1 VVGHVGVATDAG
13 DSGVDVSSASH
24 AQLLPTAVGPGILMK
39 RRTLLVGLGAAA
51 GTGAVLGSGAFS
63 TASAERQVSIT
74 VADDAN
80 SFLSLVPGEENG
92 SFADD
97 SGDALAIDISDGDTG
112 VGVDTAYTFDK
123 IVQIGNNGQD
133 AKFVWTSIGSAAFGD
148 DQLYL
153 YTEDA
158 ETPLSDANAVE
169 LGVGESVSVG
179 LYIDTTGLEAD
190 EYAPTLTIEAADEDP
205 DASGGPGGDPQPP
218 EETIPSVLLDS
229 VSSLLDENEE
239 PLTDESLTPIRA
251 EPTASNTDADG
262 NSDAIPY
269 PDDTDIPVVAADGS
283 VIGITGPFV
292 ATDTDFGTFGNEEF
306 LLNVYDE
313 LLGGSGTVLHDEGH
327 GQFYDLDSF
336 SAFAD
341 YVEDNGYT
349 YEATEDIETELAG
362 ADAAVITSPSDAFN
376 QSELDALSTFADN
389 GGAVF
394 LHDQSDFNDFD
405 ATDNHNEIA
414 EALGVAF
421 RFNDDQVVDEENN
434 NGLEFRPTTENFN
447 QEEFPDFFPNR
458 DGLGFE
464 IDPSE
469 TYEVDIADVTDGDTA
484 DVEFEDGTVDTVRI
498 VGIDTPETGETDE
511 RLEEYE
517 GIDDAT
523 ALKNK
528 AGAAT
533 DYAVDQLAGE
543 TVTLSFD
550 EGEGLRG
557 DFGRLLGFLE
567 LSDGT
572 VYNAQ
577 VIEDGQARVY
587 DSGLGGHDEYWD
599 LERAARTNGDGIWE
613 ISDQAATP
621 EVRDDPVDELF
632 FPEPVEVTGPET
644 LVSAENGEPLVA
656 LDTGANVAAVGGP
669 LIEESFEDAEGGPGI
684 DQFGVFPFLTNVIEY
699 VGGGAT
705 GPVIVDGGHGQF
717 AADFAV
723 SAEDT
728 AYYLRYL
735 EGQAP
740 GDEAFIDLEGVVDLA
755 SDPGPD
761 LLDGGEPAAR
771 ALILSTPTQELR
783 SDERTAVT
791 EFADAGGAVILIGT
805 AADTDALG
813 NFDPLLDELGT
824 DVGFTETTVTDSQNN
839 LDGEGSVPTT
849 TNFNEDFDELFAPF
863 TDDTSSGSLEFVEV
877 TADADGDDLEDP
889 QENVVFE
896 NVGDGP
902 LDLTDY
908 TVSDETS
915 KEYQFPNEFTLQPG
929 EQVTLYSGTGT
940 DSDTELYWGQTGSA
954 VWNNSGDTVFV
965 FDDEGETV
973 IEESY

>member
-153 YTEDA
+153 YTEDD
-158 ETPLSDANAVE
+158 ETSLSDANAVE
-169 LGVGESVSVG
+169 LGVGESLSAG

-205 DASGGPGGDPQPP
+205 DASGGSGGEPPEPELDELEFFSTSSVLDEDGSALTDDSRIAVWAEETAYTDSDVYRDEGDPVGEGPDIP
-218 EETIPSVLLDS
+218 LVGVDGTVVAIGSELGPNASDEDENRSFIVNAWEDRIGGVGTVRFDETHGQQFSLSGDFSQLDS
-229 VSSLLDENEE
+229 L
-239 PLTDESLTPIRA
+239 A
-251 EPTASNTDADG
+251 EDAGFDVEAITQEFETGLSGADG
-262 NSDAIPY
+262 LMIVSNDDDLESFSEDDLDAI
-269 PDDTDIPVVAADGS
+269 S
-283 VIGITGPFV
+283 SFV
-292 ATDTDFGTFGNEEF
+292 
-306 LLNVYDE
+306 
-313 LLGGSGTVLHDEGH
+313 
-327 GQFYDLDSF
+327 
-336 SAFAD
+336 
-341 YVEDNGYT
+341 
-349 YEATEDIETELAG
+349 
-362 ADAAVITSPSDAFN
+362 
-376 QSELDALSTFADN
+376 DN
-389 GGAVF
+389 GGALF
-394 LHDQSDFNDFD
+394 LHDTANFEGDS
-405 ATDNHNEIA
+405 TDVLNEILDTVGA
-414 EALGVAF
+414 ELQ
-421 RFNDDQVVDEENN
+421 FNVDQVEDKDN
-434 NGLEFRPTTENFN
+434 NGFDTFVPRTSNFN
-447 QEEFPDFFPNR
+447 AEEFPDFFLNR
-458 DGLGFE
+458 DGLRIE
-464 IDPSE
+464 LDPSE
-469 TYEVDIADVTDGDTA
+469 TYEVDIIDVTDGDTV

-498 VGIDTPETGETDE
+498 VGIDTPETGDTDE

-523 ALKNK
+523 ALKDK
-528 AGAAT
+528 ADAAT

-543 TVTLSFD
+543 TVMLSFD

-557 DFGRLLGFLE
+557 NFGRLLGFLE

-572 VYNAQ
+572 VYNKQ
-577 VIEDGQARVY
+577 VIADGWARVY
-587 DSGLGGHDEYWD
+587 DSGLGAHDEYWD
-599 LERAARTNGDGIWE
+599 LERAARANGDGIWE

-644 LVSAENGEPLVA
+644 PVSAETGEPLVA

-669 LIEESFEDAEGGPGI
+669 LIEESFEDAEGGTRI

-740 GDEAFIDLEGVVDLA
+740 DDESFIDLEGVVDLA

-761 LLDGGEPAAR
+761 LLDSSGDPAAR

-783 SDERTAVT
+783 SDERTAVAD
-791 EFADAGGAVILIGT
+791 FADAGGAVVLLGT
-805 AADTDALG
+805 AAETDALG
-813 NFDPLLDELGT
+813 NFDPLLDDLNA
-824 DVGFTETTVTDSQNN
+824 DIGFTDTAVTDSTNN
-839 LDGEGSVPTT
+839 LDGDASVPTT
-849 TNFNEDFDELFAPF
+849 TSFEDGFDELFAPF
-863 TDDTSSGSLEFVEV
+863 TDDTSSGSLALAEIN
-877 TADADGDDLEDP
+877 ADAEGSELEDP

-896 NVGDGP
+896 NVGADR
-902 LDLTDY
+902 
-908 TVSDETS
+908 
-915 KEYQFPNEFTLQPG
+915 
-929 EQVTLYSGTGT
+929 
-940 DSDTELYWGQTGSA
+940 W
-954 VWNNSGDTVFV
+954 
-965 FDDEGETV
+965 
-973 IEESY
+973 I